1 MKRSAVALLLAV
13 GFMSLH
19 AETRLSGEIR
29 SASLDASGNPY
40 IIEKDISVPA
50 GKQLVVK
57 EGCVFL
63 FNGFTGLAVLGDLSV
78 EGSAD
83 KPVIFTSVNDGDFN
97 PKSTQLPN
105 PFDWNGIIITRESGS
120 VHMQNFQ
127 LRYSVYGIKSQNT
140 LMTIQNGVF
149 RQNGQ
154 FHFTMDDKIQ
164 YVQDNIPYS
173 YNFGPANEKPA
184 SGAGKTEK
192 KPTPTSTSSNT
203 RNIIRYSSLGV
214 GIIGLA
220 LGTVYAIAA
229 NNTNNRIIEINN
241 IVTAD
246 PSQLSLYASEND
258 IDRRT
263 KLPNEE
269 LLTGIF
275 FGIGGLGLAG
285 FVLTFV
291 F

>member
-1 MKRSAVALLLAV
+1 MKRSAIALLLAFGV
-13 GFMSLH
+13 MTLH
-19 AETRLSGEIR
+19 AETRLSGEIH
-29 SASLDASGNPY
+29 SSTLDASGNPY
-40 IIEKDISVPA
+40 IVDKDISVPA
-50 GKQLVVK
+50 GKQLTLK

-63 FNGFTGLAVLGDLSV
+63 FNGFTGLSVLGDVSV
-78 EGSAD
+78 EGSSD
-83 KPVIFTSVNDGDFN
+83 RPVIFTSINDGDFN

-105 PFDWNGIIITRESGS
+105 PFDWNGIIVTRESGS

-140 LMTIQNGVF
+140 MMTIQNGVF

-173 YNFGPANEKPA
+173 YNIGSSGEKPA
-184 SGAGKTEK
+184 AGEVPAKAKKTNK
-192 KPTPTSTSSNT
+192 SAPSNT

-214 GIIGLA
+214 GVIGLV
-220 LGTVYAIAA
+220 LGTVYAVQA
-229 NNTNNRIIEINN
+229 NKVNNRMTEISNIINN
-241 IVTAD
+241 D
-246 PSQLSLYASEND
+246 HSQLGKYSSEYQTDYN
-258 IDRRT
+258 T
-263 KLPNEE
+263 TLPNDK

-275 FGIGGLGLAG
+275 FGIGGVGVAG

>member
-1 MKRSAVALLLAV
+1 MNRSVLALLLV
-13 GFMSLH
+13 FGVISLR
-19 AETRLSGEIR
+19 AETRLSGELR
-29 SASLDASGNPY
+29 SSSLDASGNPY
-40 IIEKDISVPA
+40 IVDKDISVPA
-50 GKQLVVK
+50 GKQLTIR

-78 EGSAD
+78 EGSTD
-83 KPVIFTSVNDGDFN
+83 KPVIFTSINDGDFN

-173 YNFGPANEKPA
+173 YNIGSSTDKTNKSDTVTNKKPA
-184 SGAGKTEK
+184 K
-192 KPTPTSTSSNT
+192 KSAQSNT

-214 GIIGLA
+214 GVIGLVA
-220 LGTVYAIAA
+220 GTVFAIEA
-229 NNTNNRIIEINN
+229 NKTNNRINEINN
-241 IVTAD
+241 IVNMD
-246 PSQLSLYASEND
+246 KSQLSKYKSEYET
-258 IDRRT
+258 DRDT
-263 KLPNEE
+263 KLPKEE

-275 FGIGGLGLAG
+275 FGLGGVGLAG

>member
-1 MKRSAVALLLAV
+1 MKRRALALLLIAGV
-13 GFMSLH
+13 MTLH
-19 AETRLSGEIR
+19 AETRLSGEIH

-40 IIEKDISVPA
+40 IIDKDISVPS
-50 GKQLVVK
+50 GKQLVIK

-63 FNGFTGLAVLGDLSV
+63 FNGFTGIAVLGDLSV
-78 EGSAD
+78 EGSSD

-105 PFDWNGIIITRESGS
+105 PFDWNGIIITHESGS

-173 YNFGPANEKPA
+173 YNIGSSGEKPA
-184 SGAGKTEK
+184 AGEAAAKTK
-192 KPTPTSTSSNT
+192 QANKSSSSST

-214 GIIGLA
+214 GVVGIA
-220 LGTVYAIAA
+220 LGAVFAVQANSTVNKM
-229 NNTNNRIIEINN
+229 NNLNPSVENQTQWNNLN
-241 IVTAD
+241 
-246 PSQLSLYASEND
+246 S
-258 IDRRT
+258 DRQNQQT
-263 KLPNEE
+263 LCAV
-269 LLTGIF
+269 F
-275 FGIGGLGLAG
+275 FGLGGVGVAG